1 MTFPARSVT
10 NVRFNISSVA
20 STTHNVGLAE
30 FEAWGKGAPQPPI
43 ARAGA
48 DQSVGAN
55 SVVTLD
61 GSTSSDP
68 EGAALTYSWAQTA
81 GTAVVLSSTT
91 VAKPTFTAA
100 GVGTYTFRLTVSD
113 GTLTAPDD
121 ITITVL
127 QPATLQVG
135 NSGTSAQWTANFD
148 ASLRNGTV
156 SLQRLRIPTTM
167 TTQVGAATWVA
178 VGSNRTLDT
187 NGDTVFTV
195 TDPLEVEHSYRVV
208 ITSSGFATNEVKYAA
223 ARVSPNTGL
232 PTVYVDTNEAGGI
245 NDTDTFLE
253 GRFTMTGS
261 AAVPQCAPI
270 TASLMKIQGRGN
282 YTWTLDKKPYNF
294 SLDKKA
300 NVCGMGSDKKW
311 ALLANHYDRS
321 LLRNSA
327 ALYMGGLMTNLA
339 FTPQSIPVDVY
350 VNGVYQGA
358 YTLVERVGVN
368 ENRVNIDKLEAN
380 AGGVNDGVPNVTGG
394 YLLEWDFREG
404 GDHNVMVGQNTGWVA
419 IKEPEDEDDG
429 SGITSA
435 QVNYI
440 DGYLDDTD
448 EVLFSN
454 DFADPVN
461 GWRKY
466 IDEASAVDFYIVQ
479 ELTKN
484 LDANMYTSVFMY
496 KKRDV
501 AGTPGK
507 LFMGPLWDFDTAMGD
522 AEYPG
527 NQGTTTGWYLRDE
540 IDIEAKQTTVTWF
553 NRLNEDPTFQAAVEA
568 RWQQI
573 YPQLQTSD
581 TFIAN
586 QIPLIQSSATLNF
599 QKWSVTERLEDV
611 QVIKGSWSSE
621 VTYLRQWL
629 TQRLAW
635 MNGQL
640 G

>member
-1 MTFPARSVT
+1 
-10 NVRFNISSVA
+10 
-20 STTHNVGLAE
+20 
-30 FEAWGKGAPQPPI
+30 
-43 ARAGA
+43 
-48 DQSVGAN
+48 
-55 SVVTLD
+55 
-61 GSTSSDP
+61 
-68 EGAALTYSWAQTA
+68 
-81 GTAVVLSSTT
+81 VLSSTT

-113 GTLTAPDD
+113 GTLTATDD

-148 ASLRNGTV
+148 ASLRNATV

-195 TDPLEVEHSYRVV
+195 TDPLEVEHSYRVA

-261 AAVPQCAPI
+261 AALPQCAPI
-270 TASLMKIQGRGN
+270 TASLMKVQGRGN

-368 ENRVNIDKLEAN
+368 ENRVNIDKLEGN